1 MGLSINADD
10 IHLFRKYCTFFLPRI
25 VNLKEENRPKWVSFS
40 FPDPLGELF
49 DLSWNEYAS
58 SVEWSEIDYK
68 RTDIDY
74 DDNFRLYM
82 TSRLANPHFSPE
94 LAAKA
99 TIIDFTVT

>member
-49 DLSWNEYAS
+49 DLNWNEYAS
-58 SVEWSEIDYK
+58 SVEWSEIEYK

-74 DDNFRLYM
+74 DDIILRIAEDGGQYIFDFP
-82 TSRLANPHFSPE
+82 AIKDVE
-94 LAAKA
+94 LSAH
-99 TIIDFTVT
+99 